1 MESVLN
7 YDLSYYHCITAQSL
21 EEYLIKFRN
30 SFQATNN
37 RCFATRFS
45 VSISESFHNL
55 LEIVSKAFSANNIQ
69 SQVMC
74 YDSHTALVTNVS
86 ICFAVED
93 ANYANYDLWKSYDR
107 LITFRGF
114 GDVVLLRAISDYLKA
129 HLTESNVPTV
139 VWQFLLDDEK
149 QSQEIKIDQPK
160 PIHDEFYPW
169 IKEGVHPY
177 FDRFLASDSS
187 VLVLLGETGT
197 AKTSFIRSLIW
208 YASLNTMFTYE
219 EKLLENDS
227 LFVDFITNERTNL
240 LVVEDADLFLTSR
253 EDDGNKIMSKFLNV
267 GDGLAG
273 LGKKKI
279 IFTANIV
286 DPTRIDSALL
296 RAGRCFDC
304 QVFRRLSFEEAM
316 KAAQAAGVDLP
327 TKAKD
332 YTLAELFAKEKKPMF
347 QQSRVGFVAG

>member
-1 MESVLN
+1 
-7 YDLSYYHCITAQSL
+7 
-21 EEYLIKFRN
+21 
-30 SFQATNN
+30 
-37 RCFATRFS
+37 
-45 VSISESFHNL
+45 
-55 LEIVSKAFSANNIQ
+55 LEIISKAFVECGATPS
-69 SQVMC
+69 VMC
-74 YDSHTALVTNVS
+74 YDSHTALVSDLTNPAV
-86 ICFAVED
+86 CFAIED
-93 ANYANYDLWKSYDR
+93 SNYANYDLWKSYDR

-114 GDVVLLRAISDYLKA
+114 GEGDRLKRIADYLKD
-129 HLTESNVPTV
+129 HLTESNVPNV
-139 VWQFLLDDEK
+139 IWQYLLDDEK
-149 QSQEIKIDQPK
+149 QSQEIKIEQPK
-160 PIHDEFYPW
+160 PIYDEFYPW
-169 IKEGVHPY
+169 IKEGVHNY
-177 FDRFLASDSS
+177 FNRFLASESS

-208 YASLNTMFTYE
+208 YASMNTMFTYE

-240 LVVEDADLFLTSR
+240 LIVEDADLFLTSR

-304 QVFRRLSFEEAM
+304 QVFRRLSFDEAM
-316 KAAQAAGVDLP
+316 KAMQVAGITLP
-327 TKAKD
+327 DGFQKSS
-332 YTLAELFAKEKKPMF
+332 YTLAELFTKDKKPSF
-347 QQSRVGFVAG
+347 QQNRVGFVAG